1 MDLLNRLPIPIR
13 FTQTLD
19 FSSPL
24 RIMQIH
30 KQIAFRNQ
38 NVEGYIRNLIS
49 SIDREVLRQVLSFNK
64 SR

>member
-13 FTQTLD
+13 FTQTLG

-30 KQIAFRNQ
+30 KQIAFRIQ

>member
-13 FTQTLD
+13 FTQTLG